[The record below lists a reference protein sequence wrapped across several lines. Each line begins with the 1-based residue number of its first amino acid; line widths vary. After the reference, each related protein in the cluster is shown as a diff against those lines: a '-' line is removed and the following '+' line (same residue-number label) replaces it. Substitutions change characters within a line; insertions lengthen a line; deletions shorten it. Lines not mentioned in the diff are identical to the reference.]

1 MFVRVKG
8 GMVIIEGNTGVREEK
23 KRVETEREERERE
36 KDRQRVRP
44 TILHNLRVC
53 FQVVDMK
60 WCARG

>member
-1 MFVRVKG
+1 ML
-8 GMVIIEGNTGVREEK
+8 IIEGNTGVREEK